1 MRSSTV
7 LLIARHEW
15 TNAFRTRSAL
25 VLTVI
30 LGVALL
36 TATLIG
42 WQNYATLN
50 GQRQQYQNVV
60 RAKWLEQPDRHPH
73 RVSHYGYLVFRP
85 KSELSFFD
93 FGIESY
99 AGVSIFLEA
108 HRQNTANFSEAGFS
122 GGLMRFGE
130 LSVAMV
136 LQLLVPLLIFFLG
149 FSSIAGERERGTLK
163 LLLCQGA
170 SWRAILLGKTA
181 GIVAVT
187 FALFAPVV
195 ISTLGLWAVLSAG
208 RISADSA
215 GRVVGLLTSYAL
227 YFIAC
232 ASVAI
237 LISALHQT
245 ARSALTT
252 LVVIWIF
259 FGIVLPKAT
268 QTLGTKRYPAPSK
281 AEFDAQLEADLGHEG
296 DGHNPDDPHFTQLR
310 AATLRQYGV
319 GDVNQLPFNY
329 NGLVMMEAEKIS
341 SGIFRRHFGEL
352 IETFGRQNRVTEWAS
367 FANPYLAIRQ
377 VSMALAGSSFAQ
389 YTDFQQ
395 QAEAYRYRLTQ
406 QMNQL
411 HTYAIRYDKN
421 LRNDRAQ
428 RVSRQN
434 WQQQPPF
441 TYRSRGIGWALAQ
454 QKIAVAAV
462 LFWFVAGLGGLRFI
476 AKRVST
482 L

>member
-1 MRSSTV
+1 MRLANIS
-7 LLIARHEW
+7 LIARHEW

-25 VLTVI
+25 MLTAI

-42 WQNYATLN
+42 WQNYTTLN
-50 GQRQQYQNVV
+50 RQRQQYQDVV

-149 FSSIAGERERGTLK
+149 FSSVAGERERGTLK

-170 SWRAILLGKTA
+170 SWRDILLGKTA

-195 ISTLGLWAVLSAG
+195 VGTLGLWVVLSAG
-208 RISADSA
+208 QISVDSLLRA
-215 GRVVGLLTSYAL
+215 GGLLTGYAL

-232 ASVAI
+232 ASVAV
-237 LISALHQT
+237 LISALHRT

-268 QTLGTKRYPAPSK
+268 QTLGAELYPTPSK
-281 AEFDAQLEADLGHEG
+281 AEFDARLEDELGHEG

-310 AATLRQYGV
+310 ATTLRRFGV
-319 GDVNQLPFNY
+319 SNVDQLPFNY
-329 NGLVMMEAEKIS
+329 NGFVMMEAEKIS
-341 SGIFRRHFGEL
+341 SGIFKQHFGEL
-352 IETFGRQNRVTEWAS
+352 IETFKQQNRVTEWAS
-367 FANPYLAIRQ
+367 FVNPYLAIRQ
-377 VSMALAGSSFAQ
+377 FSMALAGSSFAQ
-389 YTDFQQ
+389 YADFQQ
-395 QAEAYRYRLTQ
+395 QAEAYRYNLTQ
-406 QMNQL
+406 KMNRL
-411 HTYAIRYDKN
+411 HTYEINYYQN

-428 RVSRQN
+428 RVGKQN
-434 WQQQPPF
+434 WQEQPPF
-441 TYRSRGIGWALAQ
+441 VYQPRGIGWALAQ
-454 QKIAVAAV
+454 QRIAGAAV
-462 LFWFVAGLGGLRFI
+462 LFWFIAGLTGLLFVF
-476 AKRVST
+476 KRPSAV
-482 L
+482 